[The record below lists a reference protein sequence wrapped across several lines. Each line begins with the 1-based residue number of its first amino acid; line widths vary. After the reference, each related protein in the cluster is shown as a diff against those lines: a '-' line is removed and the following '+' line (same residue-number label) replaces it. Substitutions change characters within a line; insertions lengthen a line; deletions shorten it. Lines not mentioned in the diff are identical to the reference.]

1 MNPLDLKNLLVKN
14 TVHAPNLREEKKNKD
29 FDIYKLKSDQPI
41 PVIFTELDFKNLRK
55 ALNFVI
61 FVDYP
66 KLTAL
71 AEYLK
76 DVAKISN
83 TLKIP
88 IPWILPTGLEIN
100 QQFYDK
106 KNLKVKP
113 FFYTKN
119 LISLTVLNKN
129 QFIK

>member
-1 MNPLDLKNLLVKN
+1 
-14 TVHAPNLREEKKNKD
+14 
-29 FDIYKLKSDQPI
+29 LKSDHPI

-76 DVAKISN
+76 DIAKISN

-88 IPWILPTGLEIN
+88 IP
-100 QQFYDK
+100 
-106 KNLKVKP
+106 
-113 FFYTKN
+113 
-119 LISLTVLNKN
+119 
-129 QFIK
+129 